1 MFVFSRMLMKCFFFQ
16 GAAHCQPTGYQSY
29 SNPPYHPIPSP
40 RPHHY
45 ANHQMQQQNMPY
57 RHHGGAYAPS
67 QNQYGGQNMSQD
79 MYRNHHSGYVGGGPP
94 NPRNMPNK
102 PWSENAPPQDMMYG
116 HPQQM
121 MNNSPVNTMRSPP
134 HANANMNPAPPPQ
147 GQHYRQMQSPAHSPH
162 SWSQAQ
168 IPSPMHASRT
178 TPSPLQNTH
187 ARSPGH
193 SQQPFSPPAMGMN
206 PPTAMSENGGQP
218 PPAMGGENHN
228 NPSNPLHSLQKMVML
243 DQDPAKVMMPM
254 MGDGSEQFANQCG
267 FAPEETGSNESK
279 DSAYSTYY
287 NMDENRFESK
297 PNIAANDT
305 STYSTVQ
312 QVSNCNFPLPTNAM
326 NSEEKSPCVGGTSV
340 HEALPVAAHLEPPT
354 APLSNAVLSATPS
367 PAQCPP
373 AATHNDCPPLSSTT
387 ECPPH
392 AELAPVFSDQTEAA
406 VATNSELALV
416 TQSSSAPTIPT
427 DSTSDNNN
435 ELPLADIPN
444 PQNPEVPGSSSEEI
458 APGFESPKA
467 LEVLPVVQI
476 KTEDGDGND
485 KLNNNCQLQSLNEDN
500 DCSAI
505 ASCETDNSSI
515 NASGSCT
522 TSKSEVHCKKEL
534 SDSSEDSQE
543 KILNSETIKLIAEV
557 HKSDM
562 DTESAGSLTN
572 LKEENFQDEVKKPAL
587 LTQKTES
594 NCKDSP
600 SDVKE
605 SSLPEDITPED
616 SKTDSKDSPNICDN
630 SSAVEDIY
638 DSKPLKDLARNPVK
652 VVIHRIRKDDTNDTW
667 HVPGSSNKE
676 GCQASNVSDCND
688 KKQNESKIPNVG
700 PQIIILSPASSS
712 QKKFGFQSS
721 VAANNVITID
731 EDITIVE
738 TIESPH
744 PGTPSSRRGRNS
756 PGTSS
761 SSPDKKRGRPVGSK
775 NKSKPSSS
783 VKKKKGRR
791 GGKKKKLELSK
802 APETPSKPGKRA
814 KIFNGPY
821 VHIVGS
827 KDSPSSIK
835 VVNVA
840 QKEEEKVNKVQPK
853 RNFSNTA
860 NRIKKKPVGHLST
873 LSPTYDAFNRDKT
886 WLCVFCHKGSHI
898 GGLGDLYGP
907 YYIKDKNPESTKSL
921 SATPSTSSG
930 PGSAR
935 GKRRKSEADDTKASK
950 RAKHVRKRVI
960 FIDYLLELCFPL
972 ERYCIALF

>member
-1 MFVFSRMLMKCFFFQ
+1 
-16 GAAHCQPTGYQSY
+16 
-29 SNPPYHPIPSP
+29 
-40 RPHHY
+40 
-45 ANHQMQQQNMPY
+45 
-57 RHHGGAYAPS
+57 
-67 QNQYGGQNMSQD
+67 
-79 MYRNHHSGYVGGGPP
+79 
-94 NPRNMPNK
+94 
-102 PWSENAPPQDMMYG
+102 
-116 HPQQM
+116 
-121 MNNSPVNTMRSPP
+121 
-134 HANANMNPAPPPQ
+134 
-147 GQHYRQMQSPAHSPH
+147 
-162 SWSQAQ
+162 
-168 IPSPMHASRT
+168 
-178 TPSPLQNTH
+178 
-187 ARSPGH
+187 
-193 SQQPFSPPAMGMN
+193 MGMN

-218 PPAMGGENHN
+218 PPVMSENHN

-254 MGDGSEQFANQCG
+254 MGDGSEQFVTNQCG
-267 FAPEETGSNESK
+267 FTPEETGSNESK

-305 STYSTVQ
+305 SAYSTVQ

-326 NSEEKSPCVGGTSV
+326 SSEEKSPCVGGTSV
-340 HEALPVAAHLEPPT
+340 PEALPVAAHLEPT
-354 APLSNAVLSATPS
+354 AAPLSNAILS
-367 PAQCPP
+367 PAQCHP
-373 AATHNDCPPLSSTT
+373 ATTQNDCPPLSSAT

-392 AELAPVFSDQTEAA
+392 AESAPAFTDQTEAA
-406 VATNSELALV
+406 VATNSELALE
-416 TQSSSAPTIPT
+416 TQSSSAPVIPT
-427 DSTSDNNN
+427 DSTSNNNN
-435 ELPLADIPN
+435 ELLLADIPN
-444 PQNPEVPGSSSEEI
+444 PQNPEVPDSSSEENV
-458 APGFESPKA
+458 PVFESAKA
-467 LEVLPVVQI
+467 LDVLPLVQI
-476 KTEDGDGND
+476 KTEEGDGND

-505 ASCETDNSSI
+505 SSCETDNSSM
-515 NASGSCT
+515 NANGSCT
-522 TSKSEVHCKKEL
+522 SSKSEVHCKKEL

-562 DTESAGSLTN
+562 DTEMESAGSLTN
-572 LKEENFQDEVKKPAL
+572 PKEENFQDDLKKPAL

-600 SDVKE
+600 SSDVKE
-605 SSLPEDITPED
+605 TDVSLPGDSTPED
-616 SKTDSKDSPNICDN
+616 SKTDNKDSPNICDN

-688 KKQNESKIPNVG
+688 TKPNESKIPNVG

-738 TIESPH
+738 TIDSPH
-744 PGTPSSRRGRNS
+744 RGTSSSRRSRNS

-775 NKSKPSSS
+775 NKTKPNSS

-821 VHIVGS
+821 VHIVGR
-827 KDSPSSIK
+827 KDNPSSIK

-907 YYIKDKNPESTKSL
+907 YYIKDKNPESTKSP

-950 RAKHVRKRVI
+950 RAKHVRGMSF
-960 FIDYLLELCFPL
+960 FIDFLLDLHWKGI
-972 ERYCIALF
+972 YCIVKIKLNPR